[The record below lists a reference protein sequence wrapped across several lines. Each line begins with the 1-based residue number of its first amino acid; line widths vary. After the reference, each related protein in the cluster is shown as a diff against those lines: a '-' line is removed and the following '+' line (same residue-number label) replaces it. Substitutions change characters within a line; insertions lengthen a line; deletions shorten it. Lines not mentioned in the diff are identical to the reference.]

1 MLNFLPFTLQRR
13 SNNRAAIDTLQNR
26 AAFFPIT
33 TAIQSALGGD
43 YRVEDARNSPT
54 LQALVSWLNGA
65 LAESTLQVTEDGEPL
80 DAPNAFLDSIDSV
93 SPGQW
98 RETFAD
104 LYESGNALWEKL
116 SGVLSPV
123 RSYRLIPW
131 SSVSKVENGVYELA
145 DGSTRYMAEQV
156 VHFRALS
163 AGGISRAPLAPAR
176 ACLVTDSFIHTW
188 INGNLRGRPNL
199 GVFVSPAGTNQSF
212 DMPQVDVAP
221 LVQAMNAARNA
232 AVQGADFPVAL
243 QQLAYDNSQTDL
255 AATLYEV
262 QAAICALVGIAPA
275 VVPLGVGLARS
286 TYSNYETARK
296 VSFENGVLPLQSI
309 IAHTLQEQVLVDF
322 YGTGN
327 DLRVEFN
334 NDEVA
339 ALQESKDALSTRVIS
354 QFSVGLLSLREAR
367 VQLGYTA
374 EVEADMR
381 DGDDNGDGDDSDSSN
396 DDDSDSGETSTTETR
411 ALFPMTR
418 QNPLADS
425 LSQQLEP
432 QLEAFYLEWQRVLQR
447 ELSGD
452 TRTLP
457 LGQLVSIARRAA
469 LEQQITL
476 RTLLTTFYTIA
487 APEAVAAAFG
497 GAIRVP
503 LSVIIPALVEAEVQR
518 FNLPRQAQR
527 AAEQVSAGTRQP
539 SDLGRGTHRTIADR
553 AKFAADNTARNAVQS
568 SQLEVADTNALWRAR
583 DNQTNYNDEECT
595 ARDGQVYSTLQAKQ
609 HLASEHPNG
618 TLEFELLSDGQ
629 SYAGGIVRSSG

>member
-1 MLNFLPFTLQRR
+1 MC
-13 SNNRAAIDTLQNR
+13 
-26 AAFFPIT
+26 
-33 TAIQSALGGD
+33 
-43 YRVEDARNSPT
+43 
-54 LQALVSWLNGA
+54 
-65 LAESTLQVTEDGEPL
+65 L
-80 DAPNAFLDSIDSV
+80 DA
-93 SPGQW
+93 G
-98 RETFAD
+98 
-104 LYESGNALWEKL
+104 
-116 SGVLSPV
+116 
-123 RSYRLIPW
+123 

-163 AGGISRAPLAPAR
+163 AGGVSRAPLAPAR

-232 AVQGADFPVAL
+232 AVQGADFPVDL

-286 TYSNYETARK
+286 TYSNCETARK

-381 DGDDNGDGDDSDSSN
+381 DGDDNDNDNDDDSDSSN
-396 DDDSDSGETSTTETR
+396 DDDNDSGETSTTETR

-425 LSQQLEP
+425 FAIQLEP
-432 QLEAFYLEWQRVLQR
+432 QLEAFYQEWQRVLQR
-447 ELSGD
+447 ALPNDVRSVTLAQLS
-452 TRTLP
+452 
-457 LGQLVSIARRAA
+457 SIARQVA

-476 RTLLTTFYTIA
+476 RTLLTTFYSAA
-487 APEAVAAAFG
+487 APEAVVAAFG
-497 GAIRVP
+497 ASAQTP
-503 LSVIIPALVEAEVQR
+503 LAALIPELVEAEVQR

-527 AAEQVSAGTRQP
+527 AAEQLNAGTRQP

-583 DNQTNYNDEECT
+583 DNQTNFNDEECT

-609 HLASEHPNG
+609 HLAREHPNG

-629 SYAGGIVRSSG
+629 SYAGGIVRSRG